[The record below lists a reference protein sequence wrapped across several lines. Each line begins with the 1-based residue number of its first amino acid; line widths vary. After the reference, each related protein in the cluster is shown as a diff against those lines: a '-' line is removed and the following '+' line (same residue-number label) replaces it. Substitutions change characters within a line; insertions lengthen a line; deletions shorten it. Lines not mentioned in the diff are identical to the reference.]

1 MGTNFYM
8 MSTNKELV
16 EKYFPFEYE
25 IVDSP
30 YFGYEI
36 HIGKRS
42 AGWNPLFQNHD
53 KAYKSVAEMKDFI
66 KENAND
72 IRIFD
77 EYEREFTLEELQDE
91 LIDWGE
97 QQGTRYMKFI
107 PEGVPNKFFGSKDY
121 LIEST
126 KDDYD
131 ITIPYDHIE
140 YDKLDPYRE
149 KWWRDKEREPMYTKD
164 KDGYDFTKGCFQ

>member
-42 AGWNPLFQNHD
+42 CGWKPLFQNHD
-53 KAYKSVAEMKDFI
+53 NAYKSVAEMKDFI
-66 KENAND
+66 KLHEND

-91 LIDWGE
+91 LIDWSKHQE
-97 QQGTRYMKFI
+97 TRYMKFI
-107 PEGVPNKFFGSKDY
+107 PEGVTSKFFGGKDY

-131 ITIPYDHIE
+131 ITIPFDPIE
-140 YDKLDPYRE
+140 YEKLDPYR
-149 KWWRDKEREPMYTKD
+149 KRWWRDRKREPMYTKD
-164 KDGYDFTKGCFQ
+164 KDDYDFMKGTFM